1 MGQLHAEIE
10 SLELR
15 LMSSDGLRAEAEREA
30 SAQLAKELHMAI
42 CTLVACCVFSHSV

>member
-15 LMSSDGLRAEAEREA
+15 LMSSDGLRASAEREA
-30 SAQLAKELHMAI
+30 SAQLAKELHVAI
-42 CTLVACCVFSHSV
+42 CSSMLCVQP